1 MDKICR
7 VMMNLIGSE
16 ICGNAVRADEVK
28 ALSDEELK
36 ALYKLSKSHDL
47 AHLVGNALIKNDL
60 ISNNKINS
68 VFEKELY
75 TAVFR
80 YESINYELG
89 NIKEILSENEIP
101 FIPLKG
107 SVIRDYYPEP
117 WMRTSCDIDILV
129 REENI
134 DKAVKELVENGY
146 TKERKNYHDVSLYSV
161 GGVHLELHFS
171 ILELKENID
180 KVLSRAWDYAKRKD
194 GFEYSFTNEFF
205 LYHNIA
211 HASYHFIGGGC
222 GVRPFVDLFILLEK
236 LQYDVEKLN
245 KLLIEAGIKTFADKM
260 EELSEVWFED
270 GEHTDVTR
278 ELENFVL
285 SGGVYGTLENGVSVG
300 QNKKGGKIKY
310 ILSRVWLSYDVLK
323 VQYPNLEKHKWL
335 LPFYEVKRW
344 LRLLFK
350 GGVKRSVNEIKVTAN
365 MDSEKVERSARLM
378 SELGLIER
386 KK

>member
-1 MDKICR
+1 
-7 VMMNLIGSE
+7 MNLIGSE

>member
-1 MDKICR
+1 M
-7 VMMNLIGSE
+7 
-16 ICGNAVRADEVK
+16 
-28 ALSDEELK
+28 
-36 ALYKLSKSHDL
+36 SKSHDL
-47 AHLVGNALIKNDL
+47 AHLVGDALIKNDL
-60 ISNNKINS
+60 ISDNKINS

-107 SVIRDYYPEP
+107 SVIREYYPEP

-134 DKAVKELVENGY
+134 DKAVKALVENGY

-180 KVLSRAWDYAKRKD
+180 KVLSRAWDYAERKD

-260 EELSEVWFED
+260 EELSKVWFED
-270 GEHTDVTR
+270 GEYTDVTR

-285 SGGVYGTLENGVSVG
+285 SGGVYGTLENSVSVG

-323 VQYPNLEKHKWL
+323 VQYPNLEKNKWL